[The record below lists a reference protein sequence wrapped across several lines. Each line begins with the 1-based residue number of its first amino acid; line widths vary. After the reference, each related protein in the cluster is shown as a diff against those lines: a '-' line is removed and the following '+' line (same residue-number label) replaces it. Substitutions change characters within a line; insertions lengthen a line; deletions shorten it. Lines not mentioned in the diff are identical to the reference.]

1 MKKIA
6 STIMDW
12 FNRVLIVV
20 KMMHRKAMAALMQDY
35 IKEHDIP
42 VVGLDSI
49 DVWDDPVYFYTGF
62 SIYIFFLS
70 KGCKIFRVN
79 KNFN

>member
-12 FNRVLIVV
+12 FNRALIVV
-20 KMMHRKAMAALMQDY
+20 KMMMYRKAMAALMQDY

-42 VVGLDSI
+42 VVSLDSI
-49 DVWDDPVYFYTGF
+49 DVWDDPV
-62 SIYIFFLS
+62 
-70 KGCKIFRVN
+70 
-79 KNFN
+79 